1 MLKKVPLINDGCYI
15 IIPMGSIIAMLMVI
29 YLAVSIGEDKKLN
42 YFDKIPLEIVGFVA
56 IIISVIPFIFLSDY
70 FYSTGNDYVGGIS
83 IIITVALFIYVIACV
98 CMITFIRRLKA
109 KSFWKTT
116 IIGKIFYWFKDV
128 LLKYNVT
135 YCIGGNSRQESV
147 SNAVKVIDAC
157 DLLIIHD
164 GARPLVT
171 ANEIKATLKAAMK
184 YGAAAVGVP
193 VKDTIKVID
202 KDNKIIDTP
211 ERSSLIAIQTPQIFK
226 FDKYVSAMNLAT
238 EQGKDFT
245 DDCKLLENM
254 NESVYVVIGEY
265 SNIKITTPEDIPT
278 AVSILNSR
286 GEK

>member
-1 MLKKVPLINDGCYI
+1 MSNTAIILAAGNGTRMKADKSKLLLEINNMTVIERTVKTFSSIDEIDNI
-15 IIPMGSIIAMLMVI
+15 IVVVRQS
-29 YLAVSIGEDKKLN
+29 D
-42 YFDKIPLEIVGFVA
+42 IPL
-56 IIISVIPFIFLSDY
+56 
-70 FYSTGNDYVGGIS
+70 
-83 IIITVALFIYVIACV
+83 
-98 CMITFIRRLKA
+98 
-109 KSFWKTT
+109 
-116 IIGKIFYWFKDV
+116 FKDV
-128 LLKYNVT
+128 LSKYNVT
-135 YCIGGNSRQESV
+135 YCIGGSSRQESV
-147 SNAVKVIDAC
+147 SNAVKAIDAC
-157 DLLIIHD
+157 DMLVIHD

-171 ANEIKATLKAAMK
+171 AKEITATLNAAKK

-211 ERSSLIAIQTPQIFK
+211 ERSSLIAVQTPQIFK

-238 EQGKDFT
+238 QQGEDFT